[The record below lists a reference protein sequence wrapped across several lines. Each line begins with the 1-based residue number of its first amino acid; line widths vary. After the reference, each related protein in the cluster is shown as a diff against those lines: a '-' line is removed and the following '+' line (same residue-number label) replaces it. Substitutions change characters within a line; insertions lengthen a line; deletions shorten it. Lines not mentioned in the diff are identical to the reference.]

1 MIVKINLPT
10 FCPECGCIHK
20 ILPANVSYPP
30 ASVAVDGKETS

>member
-20 ILPANVSYPP
+20 IIPQSLSYPS
-30 ASVAVDGKETS
+30 ASVAVDGKEIS